1 MYLSEQRIL
10 ILKEEYNILNLFI
23 DGGGLFSTI
32 YTTFLVFTTFI
43 NRYMNY
49 KNIINALFYIKLHV
63 KNNREKIDQL
73 QQKNT
78 A

>member
-1 MYLSEQRIL
+1 MILSEERIL

-23 DGGGLFSTI
+23 DAGGLFSTI

-43 NRYMNY
+43 NRYMYY

-63 KNNREKIDQL
+63 QSTREKIEEPFKRL
-73 QQKNT
+73 
-78 A
+78 